1 VISHVNIA
9 HDDGLWMVV
18 ERSRLGHALDLNF
31 SKTIRLLWQMTETKA
46 VSSLTSGYTLFANE
60 EYQRKPQMYQIYS
73 RCHMASANQT
83 SMPTPNAFSTKSASP
98 YGYSRS
104 GCVGCRY

>member
-1 VISHVNIA
+1 MYNVNIA
-9 HDDGLWMVV
+9 HDNCVWMLV

-31 SKTIRLLWQMTETKA
+31 SKTIRLLWQMTEIKA
-46 VSSLTSGYTLFANE
+46 ISSLTSGYTLCAIE

-98 YGYSRS
+98 HDYFRS
-104 GCVGCRY
+104 GCVDCRY